1 MMRDKTTRRNN
12 WSQQVGIKLLTYDG
26 IAKFSTRHRR
36 RALLSPSHADYQKMQ
51 RRSHGADTTSDE
63 FTLITIQMA
72 LDSRFLRLRFRW
84 AVCAMDALSGKKER
98 CTLPHHVVPFAN
110 KPRAMGHGVAA
121 QNKYTNS
128 LRSAKRTTAAFYIFY
143 FIQMR
148 KSLVC
153 MRARQKKH
161 TPLCDENK
169 QVDST
174 RFPPLLMHF
183 MLSCMKLHRVR
194 AGFVFYILC
203 FALMG
208 VAFTPSCM
216 RTRERER
223 KRQMMLAFLI
233 RAKCCWRCRK
243 VVVFY

>member
-1 MMRDKTTRRNN
+1 MMELRNFQPATAGEHYFHHRMQIIKKCKEGRMVQTRQAMN
-12 WSQQVGIKLLTYDG
+12 
-26 IAKFSTRHRR
+26 
-36 RALLSPSHADYQKMQ
+36 LLSLRFKW
-51 RRSHGADTTSDE
+51 RS
-63 FTLITIQMA
+63 TLN
-72 LDSRFLRLRFRW
+72 SRFLRLRFRW

-110 KPRAMGHGVAA
+110 KPRAMGHGAAA

-128 LRSAKRTTAAFYIFY
+128 LRIVQSAPRQHFIYILFYSNAQVAAW
-143 FIQMR
+143 
-148 KSLVC
+148 SLVC

-161 TPLCDENK
+161 TPLCDGNK

-216 RTRERER
+216 RTQERDDAR
-223 KRQMMLAFLI
+223 F
-233 RAKCCWRCRK
+233 
-243 VVVFY
+243 FN